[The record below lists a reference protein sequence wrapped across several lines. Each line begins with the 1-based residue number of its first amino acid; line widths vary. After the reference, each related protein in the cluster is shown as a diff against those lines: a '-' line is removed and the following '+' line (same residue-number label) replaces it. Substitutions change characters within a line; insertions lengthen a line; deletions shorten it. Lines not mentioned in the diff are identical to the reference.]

1 MRRFLAAIAIPLL
14 AGATIAGCSSSKSA
28 AGSSSATADSAGNT
42 NASVTATGAYGKAPT
57 VIIPAAAASSQLA
70 VRTLVDGTGAA
81 ITTADAFVGNYVV
94 YIWSGKTHKL
104 AASTWTSTPQVFS
117 GSLLPGLETGL
128 MGKKVGS
135 RVLVVIPP
143 ADGYGS
149 AGDTSNGVTG
159 TDTLVFVVDL
169 VGAVAANASAT
180 GTQAASGA
188 GLPTVTDTTGAA
200 PTIKI
205 PANTKAPTAL
215 IKKTLITGTGPKVTS
230 GQYLVVQY
238 TGVNWRT
245 GKVFDSSWSRKTPLG
260 FEIDQPEGMIV
271 GFDLGLTGQTVG
283 SRVLLVIPPADGY
296 GKTGNSEGGIK
307 GTDDI
312 VFVVDILGAYN

>member
-1 MRRFLAAIAIPLL
+1 MRRFLAIIAIPLL
-14 AGATIAGCSSSKSA
+14 AGATLAGCSSSKSA
-28 AGSSSATADSAGNT
+28 ASSSTTADSAGNT

-57 VIIPAAAASSQLA
+57 VKIPAADASSKLA
-70 VRTLVDGTGAA
+70 VKTLIDGTGA
-81 ITTADAFVGNYVV
+81 TVTSADAFVGNYVV
-94 YIWSGKTHKL
+94 YIWSKKTHKQ

-117 GSLLPGLETGL
+117 GSLLPGLETAL
-128 MGKKVGS
+128 IGKKVGS
-135 RVLVVIPP
+135 RVLAVIPP
-143 ADGYGS
+143 AEGYGS
-149 AGDTSNGVTG
+149 AGDSSNGVSG

-169 VGAVAANASAT
+169 MAAYPANASAT
-180 GTQAASGA
+180 GTQAPTGA

-215 IKKTLITGTGPKVTS
+215 IKKTLITGTGAKVAA
-230 GQYLVVQY
+230 GQFLVVQY

-283 SRVLLVIPPADGY
+283 SRVLLVIPPSDGY
-296 GKTGNSEGGIK
+296 GKTGNSAGGIK

-312 VFVVDILGAYN
+312 VFVVDIIGAVS